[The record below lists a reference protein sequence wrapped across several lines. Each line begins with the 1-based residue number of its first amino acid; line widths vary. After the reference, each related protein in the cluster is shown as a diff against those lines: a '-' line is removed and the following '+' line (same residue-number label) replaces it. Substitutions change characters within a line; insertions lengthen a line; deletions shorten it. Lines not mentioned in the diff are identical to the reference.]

1 MIYCFAA
8 LPPTQPA
15 GLYRK
20 ILYSCSKDCYP
31 WRFLMHF
38 SRVILKPLKTVLNRL
53 GKLPKMLPF
62 MHISMEFYGINDL
75 QPTPKAPTSRN
86 ALFNTAGRKVDREVH
101 ARFKSYGRLIASG
114 DEWKIAS
121 VLDYLF
127 RFFEGISP
135 GRPNVNR

>member
-1 MIYCFAA
+1 
-8 LPPTQPA
+8 
-15 GLYRK
+15 
-20 ILYSCSKDCYP
+20 
-31 WRFLMHF
+31 
-38 SRVILKPLKTVLNRL
+38 
-53 GKLPKMLPF
+53 

-75 QPTPKAPTSRN
+75 QPTPKAPTSR
-86 ALFNTAGRKVDREVH
+86 TAGRKVDREVH